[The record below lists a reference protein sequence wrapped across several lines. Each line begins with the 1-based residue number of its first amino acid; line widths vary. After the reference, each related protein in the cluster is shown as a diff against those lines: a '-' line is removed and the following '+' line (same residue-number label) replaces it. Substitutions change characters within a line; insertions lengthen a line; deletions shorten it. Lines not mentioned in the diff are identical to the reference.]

1 MAEIP
6 LPEESPKQ
14 KKSFLGISPDW
25 PQQVT
30 EQVVSKVDDL
40 RNKTT
45 GPAIKLSRSLV
56 YGLTTCLLL
65 LLSIP
70 FLILGINRG
79 LIEIFDAWIVSD
91 RSAAVWIVY
100 MISGVLW
107 LIVGLFLWRKRP
119 KGAAQPKKRDTH

>member
-6 LPEESPKQ
+6 LPEESPTP
-14 KKSFLGISPDW
+14 KKSFFGISPDW
-25 PQQVT
+25 PQQIT

-65 LLSIP
+65 LLGIP

-79 LIEIFDAWIVSD
+79 LIEIFDTWIVSD

-107 LIVGLFLWRKRP
+107 LTVGLLLWRKRP

>member
-1 MAEIP
+1 MAERP
-6 LPEESPKQ
+6 LPEESSTP

-30 EQVVSKVDDL
+30 VQVVSRVDDG

-65 LLSIP
+65 LLSVP
-70 FLILGINRG
+70 FLILGISRG
-79 LIEIFDAWIVSD
+79 LIEIFDAWIVSN

-107 LIVGLFLWRKRP
+107 LAVGLLLWRKRP
-119 KGAAQPKKRDTH
+119 KGAAQSKKSDTH